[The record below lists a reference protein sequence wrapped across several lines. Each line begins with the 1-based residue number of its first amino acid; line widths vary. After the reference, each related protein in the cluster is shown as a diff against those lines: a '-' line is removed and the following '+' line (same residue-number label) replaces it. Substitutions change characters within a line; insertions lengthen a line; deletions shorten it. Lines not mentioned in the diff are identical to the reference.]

1 MNEKNGLNI
10 IMRDLPSMSA
20 TEKKLGEY
28 ILKNPEKVVNM
39 TLRVLAA
46 ETGVSEGSVINF
58 ASRLGF
64 DGYTRLKINIAQ
76 SLSSQTALIFDNVVE
91 NDKPKDAMRKMRDN
105 IVSSLDSTLE
115 LIDNRELERAAE
127 LICDVKKRI
136 ELYAT
141 GSSAP
146 IANDAAFRLMKLGFS
161 ANAICDLHI
170 SPVSA
175 IMLDND
181 CLAIAISYTGRTH
194 NIIKTMKLA
203 RERGAKTMCITC
215 YPDSPLAK
223 ICDISLIAVSGETE
237 INKLSTVSRLSQLF
251 IIDSLCAYIGY
262 NRRDIML
269 ENQSA
274 INEIWDEYY
283 EKG

>member
-10 IMRDLPSMSA
+10 IMRDLPIMSA
-20 TEKKLGEY
+20 TEKKLGAY
-28 ILKNPEKVVNM
+28 ILENPEKVVNM
-39 TLRVLAA
+39 PLRVLAA

-58 ASRLGF
+58 AARLGF

-76 SLSSQTALIFDNVVE
+76 SLSSQKALIFDNVVE

-127 LICDVKKRI
+127 LICGVKKRI

-146 IANDAAFRLMKLGFS
+146 IANDAAFRLMKLGFC
-161 ANAICDLHI
+161 ANAVCDLHI

-175 IMLDND
+175 IMLDCD

-223 ICDISLIAVSGETE
+223 ICDLSLIAVSGETE

>member
-1 MNEKNGLNI
+1 MDEKNGLNI

-20 TEKKLGEY
+20 TEKKIGTY
-28 ILKNPEKVVNM
+28 ILENPQKVVNM
-39 TLRVLAA
+39 TLRVLAG
-46 ETGVSEGSVINF
+46 ETGVSEGSVVNF
-58 ASRLGF
+58 AARLGF
-64 DGYTRLKINIAQ
+64 EGYTRLKINIAQ
-76 SLSSQTALIFDNVVE
+76 SLSSQTALIFDNVVSE
-91 NDKPKDAMRKMRDN
+91 DKPKDAMRKMKDN
-105 IVSSLDSTLE
+105 IISSLDSTFE
-115 LIDNRELERAAE
+115 LIDNKDLERAAE
-127 LICDVKKRI
+127 LICGVKKRI

-146 IANDAAFRLMKLGFS
+146 IASDAAFRLMKLGFA
-161 ANAICDLHI
+161 ANAVCDLHI

-175 IMLDND
+175 IMLDED

-215 YPDSPLAK
+215 YPDSPLAN
-223 ICDISLIAVSGETE
+223 ICDVSLIAVSGETE

-269 ENQSA
+269 ENQNS

>member
-127 LICDVKKRI
+127 LICGVKKRI

>member
-1 MNEKNGLNI
+1 MDERNGLNV
-10 IMRDLPSMSA
+10 IMRDLPTMSA
-20 TEKKLGEY
+20 TEKKIGGY
-28 ILKNPEKVVNM
+28 ILEHPQKVVNM
-39 TLRVLAA
+39 TLRVLAR
-46 ETGVSEGSVINF
+46 ETGVSEGSIVNF
-58 ASRLGF
+58 AAKLGF

-76 SLSSQTALIFDNVVE
+76 SLSSTTALIFDNVVE
-91 NDKPKDAMRKMRDN
+91 EDTPKDAMRKMRDN
-105 IVSSLDSTLE
+105 IISSLNSTYE
-115 LIDNRELERAAE
+115 LIDNNDLERAAK

-136 ELYAT
+136 AVYAT

-146 IANDAAFRLMKLGFS
+146 IAHDATFRLMKLGFAAS
-161 ANAICDLHI
+161 AVCDLHI

-175 IMLDND
+175 IMLDRD
-181 CLAIAISYTGRTH
+181 CLAVAISYTGRTH
-194 NIIKTMKLA
+194 NIIKTMNLA
-203 RERGAKTMCITC
+203 KEKGAKTLCITC

-223 ICDISLIAVSGETE
+223 ICDVSLIAVSGETK

-269 ENQSA
+269 ENQNY